1 MTQAI
6 LHGQSTAF
14 IKKRPEVRPGYTL
27 RVHERIQE
35 GEKERIQVFEGLVIA
50 VHRGHVPTDRS
61 FTLRRVVS
69 GVGVEKVYALHSPRI
84 EQIEVRKIAKVRR
97 ARLMF
102 LRGVS
107 GKASR
112 LHERLT
118 TAEESQAKEE
128 RKEAPISKSEA
139 SVSH

>member
-6 LHGQSTAF
+6 LHGQSKAF
-14 IKKRPEVRPGYTL
+14 IKERPEVRPGYTL

-118 TAEESQAKEE
+118 TAEESRAKE
-128 RKEAPISKSEA
+128 
-139 SVSH
+139 

>member
-1 MTQAI
+1 MSQAL

-14 IKKRPEVRPGYTL
+14 IKERPDIRPGYTL

-35 GEKERIQVFEGLVIA
+35 GDKERIQVFEGLVIG

-84 EQIEVRKIAKVRR
+84 ERIEVRKIAKVRR
-97 ARLMF
+97 ARLNF
-102 LRGVS
+102 LRRSS
-107 GKASR
+107 GKAAR
-112 LHERLT
+112 LQEHLT
-118 TAEESQAKEE
+118 TAKESSGLAHQG
-128 RKEAPISKSEA
+128 
-139 SVSH
+139 

>member
-6 LHGQSTAF
+6 LHGQSTAC
-14 IKKRPEVRPGYTL
+14 IKERPEIRPGYTL

-61 FTLRRVVS
+61 FTLRRTVS

-84 EQIEVRKIAKVRR
+84 ERLEVRKIAKVRR

-102 LRGVS
+102 LRGIS

-118 TAEESQAKEE
+118 TAEETQ
-128 RKEAPISKSEA
+128 
-139 SVSH
+139 